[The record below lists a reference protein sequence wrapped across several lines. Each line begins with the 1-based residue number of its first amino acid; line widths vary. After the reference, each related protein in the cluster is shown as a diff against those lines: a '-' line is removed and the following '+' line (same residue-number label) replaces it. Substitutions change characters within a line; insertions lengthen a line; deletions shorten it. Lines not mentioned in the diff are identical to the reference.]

1 MQRKPIYNIPMKEE
15 EKKSVRKE
23 YAKHGE
29 GNQQKMMSFK
39 LDIELLD
46 WLNTFANKGRYI
58 NTLIRLDKEKMEKYR
73 RLEEIPDTRESQC
86 EEN

>member
-1 MQRKPIYNIPMKEE
+1 MKEE

-39 LDIELLD
+39 LDIDLLD
-46 WLNTFANKGRYI
+46 WLKTFVNKGRYI

-73 RLEEIPDTRESQC
+73 RMEEFPDTRESQP
-86 EEN
+86 EDYLT